1 MEVEIAVETDVYC
14 EDGNCGIVKGIV
26 LNPVTDQVTHIVV
39 QTPGFPHGAYLVPF
53 AKITVTTSEKVVLEC
68 TMEQLRKMPPFVRE
82 EFVHTKLPQYIS
94 DPYIIAWPYAIPREE
109 TVVIHH
115 EHVPPGEL
123 DIKRGT
129 SVEATDGPIGKVD
142 EFLVDPAD
150 GDITHVILREGHLWG
165 HKDVMIPIS
174 SIARIEEDTVY
185 LTLDKD
191 QVGALPEI
199 PVAR

>member
-14 EDGNCGIVKGIV
+14 EDGPCGIVKGIV

-39 QTPGFPHGAYLVPF
+39 QTDGFPHDAYLVPF
-53 AKITVTTSEKVVLEC
+53 AEITVSTSEKVLLEC
-68 TMEQLRKMPPFVRE
+68 NREQLREMQPFVQE
-82 EFVHTKLPQYIS
+82 EFVHATLPKYIS

-109 TVVIHH
+109 TLVVHH
-115 EHVPPGEL
+115 EHIPPGEL
-123 DIKRGT
+123 DVRRGAA
-129 SVEATDGPIGKVD
+129 VEATDGHIGYVD

-165 HKDVMIPIS
+165 HKDVMIPVS
-174 SIARIEEDTVY
+174 SIDRIDENTVY
-185 LTLDKD
+185 LTMDKD

-199 PVAR
+199 PVA